1 MEQTWQPTPAL
12 ELDPN
17 QLLIAEYNY
26 IAQSAFQANEDRAR
40 VAVFYLSAVV
50 GLGVAISGAQM
61 PAATVPGVYWAFVIL
76 FLALGFS
83 GFLTLLQLVRL
94 RLAWFASVVAMNRI
108 KEFYIAQASS
118 GIIQTAFAWQTP
130 TLPPRFKLWTISFL
144 YALQVAI
151 LGGLMAGA
159 AMMFV
164 GFFYGGWWW
173 GAATAVGALYALGQL
188 WVYRVLL
195 R

>member
-1 MEQTWQPTPAL
+1 MEQTWQPTAAL

-26 IAQSAFQANEDRAR
+26 TAQAAFQANEDRAR
-40 VAVFYLSAVV
+40 VAVFYLSAVG
-50 GLGVAISGAQM
+50 GLGVAISGMQM

-83 GFLTLLQLVRL
+83 GFLTPLQLVRL
-94 RLAWFASVVAMNRI
+94 RLAWFASVIAMNRI
-108 KEFYIAQASS
+108 KEFYIAHANS
-118 GIIQTAFAWQTP
+118 GLVQTAFAWQNA
-130 TLPPRFKLWTISFL
+130 TLPPKFKLWTISFL

-159 AMMFV
+159 AMMFA

-173 GAATAVGALYALGQL
+173 GMATAVGSIYALVQL
-188 WVYRVLL
+188 WVYWWLL
-195 R
+195 H